1 MFESYSMIQLA
12 NSNERKLYLI
22 SLAFKEKQGFY
33 RFILYLMFSC
43 LQNIVFKSN
52 LLGNRTLNML
62 HEFQSNLVQSSLV
75 YSSLFQSILV
85 YSSLIQS
92 TLVYSSLVYLSVCKV
107 LFLIRLDLK
116 FLITNSASY
125 AYIYAQMYHLRRIIA
140 FLYALIKLKVY
151 KGYLGYNYL
160 LWHSHDPT

>member
-22 SLAFKEKQGFY
+22 SLAFKEKQGLY

-62 HEFQSNLVQSSLV
+62 HEFQSNLVQSSLILF
-75 YSSLFQSILV
+75 SLVQSILV
-85 YSSLIQS
+85 YSSLFQS
-92 TLVYSSLVYLSVCKV
+92 NLVYSSLLQSSLSVCLQSFIFDKTRLEILNHEFSFLRIYLRTDV
-107 LFLIRLDLK
+107 PPAQNYCILIRINKAKGVQRLP
-116 FLITNSASY
+116 
-125 AYIYAQMYHLRRIIA
+125 RI
-140 FLYALIKLKVY
+140 
-151 KGYLGYNYL
+151 
-160 LWHSHDPT
+160 

>member
-52 LLGNRTLNML
+52 LLGDRISNML
-62 HEFQSNLVQSSLV
+62 HEF
-75 YSSLFQSILV
+75 
-85 YSSLIQS
+85 
-92 TLVYSSLVYLSVCKV
+92 
-107 LFLIRLDLK
+107 
-116 FLITNSASY
+116 
-125 AYIYAQMYHLRRIIA
+125 
-140 FLYALIKLKVY
+140 
-151 KGYLGYNYL
+151 
-160 LWHSHDPT
+160 